1 MKKAFLLIL
10 SLICC
15 TILICSCGAATESY
29 APEMPAEDAMN
40 METDSEEYYEEEVAV
55 EESETSPGLGGLGG
69 NIITNSDRKLVYT
82 ASYDIQTEEY
92 EQDYISIIN
101 AASRYNGYVSNE
113 STYGTKPVQQGD
125 PGRMTEIELKI
136 PVENYT
142 KFTADLSG
150 IGYITNKNQFVDDI
164 TTAYMDTESRIN
176 LLETRYDKLNQ
187 HLKQATKM
195 EDIITLEDE
204 MTQIL
209 YELEVLKGEMRGYD
223 NLITYSTINIRLDE
237 VVEITEMP
245 VSKDSFWDR
254 AGDGFMSTMAGV
266 GAFFE
271 GVGVFL
277 VSAFPVLVIL
287 AILAAAVIVII
298 KASKKGRAKK
308 AEEAKAIAESKLV
321 RAAKIEKTADGI
333 LNVYPTD
340 RDYPSIYRSTMAV
353 YWNDDEKFLY
363 HLDGQNWT
371 IEQWYTQILK
381 AVGIEYDN
389 RLLITPDTEWINI
402 SDEERRRILG
412 AEQFVYSKK

>member
-15 TILICSCGAATESY
+15 TILICSCGDASEHYS
-29 APEMPAEDAMN
+29 PEMPAEDSMN
-40 METDSEEYYEEEVAV
+40 METDSEEYYDDKSAV
-55 EESETSPGLGGLGG
+55 EESEISEGLGSLGG
-69 NIITNSDRKLVYT
+69 NIVTNSDRKLVYT

-125 PGRMTEIELKI
+125 PGRMTEMELKI

-150 IGYITNKNQFVDDI
+150 IGYIANKNQFVDDI

-195 EDIITLEDE
+195 EDIITLEEE

-254 AGDGFMSTMAGV
+254 AGDGFMGTMAGV

-277 VSAFPVLVIL
+277 VSAFPVII
-287 AILAAAVIVII
+287 ILAALAAAAIVII
-298 KASKKGRAKK
+298 KAAKKRRAKRV
-308 AEEAKAIAESKLV
+308 EEAKAIAESKLIGV
-321 RAAKIEKTADGI
+321 SKIEKTAAGI
-333 LNVYPTD
+333 LNVYPKD
-340 RDYPSIYRSTMAV
+340 REYPSIYRSAMAV
-353 YWNDDEKFLY
+353 YWNDEDKYIY
-363 HLDGQNWT
+363 HLEGQNWT

-381 AVGIEYDN
+381 AVSTEYGN
-389 RLLITPDTEWINI
+389 RLLITPDTEWVNI
-402 SDEERRRILG
+402 SDKERTGILG
-412 AEQFVYSKK
+412 AEQYVYSKK